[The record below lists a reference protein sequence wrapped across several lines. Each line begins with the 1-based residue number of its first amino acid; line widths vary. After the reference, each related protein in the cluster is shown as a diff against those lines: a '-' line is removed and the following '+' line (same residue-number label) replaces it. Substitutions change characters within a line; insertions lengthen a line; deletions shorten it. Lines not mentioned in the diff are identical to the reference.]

1 MGHQP
6 KRIYEFG
13 SCRLDAAER
22 LLLRDGEVVPLQPKV
37 FDMLLAL
44 VERHGRLVE
53 KDELMRVVWP
63 DAIVEEANLANNI
76 SILRKALGEN
86 GQHFIETAP
95 KRGYRFVAPVNEL
108 IDRSV
113 EPVAVERPQTQA
125 AGATR
130 QEIDPDDRP
139 GAMDSVRPKRWRAA
153 MTSWWL
159 LALAALIV
167 AGGGFWVARMARQS
181 AASAGRMPRS
191 IAVLPFKP
199 LAPNN
204 RDELMELG
212 MADTL
217 ITKLSSLNQL
227 IVRPTS
233 AIRKYTALDQ
243 DPITAGREQEV
254 EAVLDASYHWTGEK
268 IRVTVRLIDVR
279 TGYAR
284 WIHECDGYCND
295 LFTAQ
300 DIISEN
306 VAGAMVRDLTG
317 EERKRLTK
325 HYTNNLAA
333 HQLYIKGR
341 YFWDKWTRDATW
353 KAVESFQQAI
363 ALDPNYALAYAGLA
377 DCYVILGNFW
387 DPEREMFPKAKA
399 AAAKA
404 LALDES
410 LAEAH
415 TSLAVVAHMYDWD
428 FASSEKEFNRAL
440 ELDPNNALAHHWLG
454 NYLLSM
460 GRIDEALAEGRR
472 SIELDPTS
480 LRINS
485 IQGWRMFYAHRP
497 KQAIEQLR
505 KTLEMDPN
513 YINAHVILA
522 NAYEL
527 NGMYEDCIA
536 EHLQLES
543 RGGTSPEKINA
554 LKQAYAATGWKGF
567 LRWKLEQTL
576 EASDQK
582 PGFQK
587 DLAIFYAG
595 LGEKDRALA
604 CLYKAYEEHDPW
616 LVWIKVAPFYDNL
629 RSEPRFT
636 ELVRKVGLPL

>member
-6 KRIYEFG
+6 KQIYEFG
-13 SCRLDAAER
+13 PYRLDAAER

-37 FDMLLAL
+37 FDLLLAL
-44 VERHGRLVE
+44 VERHGRLLE
-53 KDELMRVVWP
+53 KDELMKLVWP
-63 DAIVEEANLANNI
+63 DTVVEEANLANNI
-76 SILRKALGEN
+76 SILRKTLGEN
-86 GQHFIETAP
+86 GQQFIETVP
-95 KRGYRFVAPVNEL
+95 KRGYRFMAPVNEL
-108 IDRSV
+108 MDRNV
-113 EPVAVERPQTQA
+113 EPVVAERPQTQVTV
-125 AGATR
+125 ATR

-139 GAMDSVRPKRWRAA
+139 GEPGSVRPRRWRGAL
-153 MTSWWL
+153 TLRWL

-167 AGGGFWVARMARQS
+167 AGGGFWVARTARQS
-181 AASAGRMPRS
+181 AISAGKMPRS

-199 LAPNN
+199 LASNN
-204 RDELMELG
+204 RDEVMEVG

-217 ITKLSSLNQL
+217 ITKLSSLNQI

-243 DPITAGREQEV
+243 DPLAAGREQEV

-268 IRVTVRLIDVR
+268 IRVTVRLMDVR
-279 TGYAR
+279 SGYAR
-284 WIHECDGYCND
+284 WIHECDGYCTD

-306 VAGAMVRDLTG
+306 VARAMVRDLTG
-317 EERKRLTK
+317 EERKRLAK

-333 HQLYIKGR
+333 HQLYMKGR
-341 YFWDKWTRDATW
+341 YFWDKWTRDATLR
-353 KAVESFQQAI
+353 AVESFQQAI
-363 ALDPNYALAYAGLA
+363 ALEPSYASAYAGLA
-377 DCYVILGNFW
+377 DCYVILGSFS
-387 DPEREMFPKAKA
+387 DPEREMFPKSKA

-410 LAEAH
+410 LSEAH
-415 TSLAVVAHMYDWD
+415 TSLAVVAHLYDWD
-428 FASSEKEFNRAL
+428 WAGSEKEFKRAL
-440 ELDPNNALAHHWLG
+440 DLDPNNALAHHWLG

-527 NGMYEDCIA
+527 SGMYEEC
-536 EHLQLES
+536 
-543 RGGTSPEKINA
+543 
-554 LKQAYAATGWKGF
+554 
-567 LRWKLEQTL
+567 
-576 EASDQK
+576 
-582 PGFQK
+582 
-587 DLAIFYAG
+587 
-595 LGEKDRALA
+595 
-604 CLYKAYEEHDPW
+604 
-616 LVWIKVAPFYDNL
+616 
-629 RSEPRFT
+629 FT
-636 ELVRKVGLPL
+636 

>member
-1 MGHQP
+1 
-6 KRIYEFG
+6 
-13 SCRLDAAER
+13 
-22 LLLRDGEVVPLQPKV
+22 
-37 FDMLLAL
+37 
-44 VERHGRLVE
+44 
-53 KDELMRVVWP
+53 
-63 DAIVEEANLANNI
+63 
-76 SILRKALGEN
+76 
-86 GQHFIETAP
+86 
-95 KRGYRFVAPVNEL
+95 
-108 IDRSV
+108 
-113 EPVAVERPQTQA
+113 
-125 AGATR
+125 
-130 QEIDPDDRP
+130 
-139 GAMDSVRPKRWRAA
+139 
-153 MTSWWL
+153 
-159 LALAALIV
+159 
-167 AGGGFWVARMARQS
+167 
-181 AASAGRMPRS
+181 
-191 IAVLPFKP
+191 
-199 LAPNN
+199 
-204 RDELMELG
+204 MELG

-243 DPITAGREQEV
+243 DPIAAGREQEV
-254 EAVLDASYHWTGEK
+254 EAVLDASYYWTGEK

-279 TGYAR
+279 SGYAR
-284 WIHECDGYCND
+284 WIHECDGYCTD

-341 YFWDKWTRDATW
+341 YFLDKWTRDATLR
-353 KAVESFQQAI
+353 AVESFQQAI
-363 ALDPNYALAYAGLA
+363 ALDQNYALAYAGLA
-377 DCYVILGNFW
+377 DCYVNLGNFS
-387 DPEREMFPKAKA
+387 DTEHEMFPKAKA

-404 LALDES
+404 LTLDET

-415 TSLAVVAHMYDWD
+415 ASLAVVAHLYDWD
-428 FASSEKEFNRAL
+428 FASSENEFRRAL
-440 ELDPNNALAHHWLG
+440 ELDPNNALAHHWHG
-454 NYLLSM
+454 NYLLSI
-460 GRIDEALAEGRR
+460 GRIDDALAEGRR

-485 IQGWRMFYAHRP
+485 IQGWRMFYAHQP

-513 YINAHVILA
+513 YFHAHVILA
-522 NAYEL
+522 NAYYL

-536 EHLQLES
+536 EQLQLES

-567 LRWKLEQTL
+567 WRWKLEQTL
-576 EASDQK
+576 EASDRK

-587 DLAIFYAG
+587 DLAIFYAH

-616 LVWIKVAPFYDNL
+616 LVWIKVAPFYDTL
-629 RSEPRFT
+629 RSDPRFT